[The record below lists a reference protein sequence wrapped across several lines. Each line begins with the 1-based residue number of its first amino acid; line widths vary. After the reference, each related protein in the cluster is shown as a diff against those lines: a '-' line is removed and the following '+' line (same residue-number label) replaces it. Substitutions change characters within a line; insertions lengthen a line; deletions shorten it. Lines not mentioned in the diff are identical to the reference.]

1 MERNQRN
8 KLFVGSL
15 KSSALVSGSPKWKF
29 SQGTGISNRPTV
41 VPLGLELIDADL
53 AGVDLSKAGAP
64 GAGYEGF
71 VLWGTT
77 ILPPGNELFI
87 AVYIQRDRD
96 KFVGR
101 LADMAAAGKA
111 GEPQYAVR
119 NNNVAVLAS
128 QVDKKLY
135 LRNKERWD
143 DVEDPSALAAFGA
156 GIEADRV
163 EYAVYR
169 TTSLAS
175 RGLSVGA
182 FVAFL
187 GEIFP
192 SKIIHEISPWPAE
205 SEVPPGFNRNPAD
218 VPIADIREGIKKRG
232 GYYPDELVANFHAAL
247 NHLGHKHF
255 VILSGQSGLGKTG
268 LVLRY
273 AMAIHGSDDSDRD
286 PFLFVCAVKPDWT
299 DPSGLLGYYD
309 VILAR
314 YVVPPF
320 LSAVLA
326 AVAHPHVPVFVC
338 IDEMN
343 IARVEYYFADILSAF
358 ESRQPI
364 HLHDNPYAYEGTNG
378 EDIPAA
384 VPMPKNLY
392 IVGTVNVDETT
403 YRISDK
409 VLDRSNV
416 VTLEHVSPVEF
427 FDQLAA
433 REPALGSSIAIV
445 RPLLVRLINVLRP
458 YGFPFGYRVM
468 EELVRYLDFAVAR
481 IGVAPNDAVDDQI
494 RQKILVKL
502 HGSERERQMLVELAA
517 ALSGYP
523 LSLRRAEAMLRDLND
538 FGSF

>member
-8 KLFVGSL
+8 KLFLNAL
-15 KSSALVSGSPKWKF
+15 KSSPLLGGSTRWKF
-29 SQGTGISNRPTV
+29 SQGTGISNRPTA

-53 AGVDLSKAGAP
+53 AGVDVSKAATTGA
-64 GAGYEGF
+64 EHDGF

-87 AVYIQRDRD
+87 AVYIRRDRD
-96 KFVGR
+96 AFVRR
-101 LADMAAAGKA
+101 LADMATLK
-111 GEPQYAVR
+111 R
-119 NNNVAVLAS
+119 NNNVAILAS
-128 QVDKKLY
+128 QSDRKLY
-135 LRNKERWD
+135 LRNEQRWV
-143 DVEDPSALAAFGA
+143 DVEDPSVLASFGP
-156 GIEADRV
+156 GIEPDRV

-169 TTSLAS
+169 TSSQAS
-175 RGLSVGA
+175 RGFSVGA

-187 GEIFP
+187 GELFP
-192 SKIIHEISPWPAE
+192 PKIIHEIFPWPAE
-205 SEVPPGFNRNPAD
+205 SEVHEGFTRTPAD
-218 VPIADIREGIKKRG
+218 IPLDEIREGIKKRG
-232 GYYPDELVANFHAAL
+232 GFYPGELVASFHAAL
-247 NHLGHKHF
+247 NHLDHKHF

-273 AMAIHGSDDSDRD
+273 GMAVHGSDDQARD

-320 LSAVLA
+320 LSALLA
-326 AVAHPHVPVFVC
+326 AVAHPNVPVFVC

-343 IARVEYYFADILSAF
+343 IARVEYYFADVLSAF

-378 EDIPAA
+378 EDIPAT

-416 VTLEHVSPVEF
+416 VMLEHVSAEGF
-427 FDQLAA
+427 LDQLGS
-433 REPALGSSIAIV
+433 REPALSSSIALA
-445 RPLLVRLINVLRP
+445 RPVLTTLVSILRP
-458 YGFPFGYRVM
+458 YNFTFGYRVM
-468 EELVRYLDFAVAR
+468 EELVRYLEFSVTKVEVAAD
-481 IGVAPNDAVDDQI
+481 VAVDDQI

-502 HGSERERQMLVELAA
+502 HGSERERNMLLELSSAMAA
-517 ALSGYP
+517 YP
-523 LSLRRAEAMLRDLND
+523 SSLARIEAMLQDLND
-538 FGSF
+538 FESF